1 MPDPN
6 AQAHWRRTKGL
17 MLVMVGLWLLFAIL
31 IQIFVVQLNWIII
44 PYLDLPLGF
53 FLAAQGTVIA
63 FVIILFSYAR
73 RQDRID
79 RDHYIIGDGP

>member
-1 MPDPN
+1 MADPN
-6 AQAHWRRTKGL
+6 AQAHWRRTKTL
-17 MLVMVGLWLLFAIL
+17 MLVTLGLWLAFAIL
-31 IQIFVVQLNWIII
+31 VQMSVLQLNLIII

-53 FLAAQGTVIA
+53 FLATQGTVIA
-63 FVIILFSYAR
+63 FALMLYWFVR